1 MVHLNLSNTVYRVA
15 AGQGS
20 GVMVALLR
28 VGSLP
33 AVPVAVTVLPMKLY
47 QKWRPGPTRTDP
59 CTTKLP
65 LTTGVCT
72 TAQLCRPMLSVELAL
87 KTKAQAR

>member
-1 MVHLNLSNTVYRVA
+1 MFS
-15 AGQGS
+15 
-20 GVMVALLR
+20 LLQ
-28 VGSLP
+28 VGTLP

-65 LTTGVCT
+65 LITGVCT
-72 TAQLCRPMLSVELAL
+72 TAQLCRLMLSVDQTLHKRASYAP
-87 KTKAQAR
+87 KAVVSKETLWLNA